1 MNSGF
6 FALRRR
12 ARSEVMMV
20 PLDVAATW
28 TRMLS
33 VTAGAPAAIGAPG
46 PATRIRG
53 KAALSW
59 IQGPWLGILD
69 FQGVKRCEREV
80 LDPWL
85 LQHLEPLLLVR
96 HVLLAKPLSDEVFID
111 MTPQAREAMP
121 EGWRDAPRPLLI
133 LTPAGRSRPERRRE
147 YLDALSQLRIPL
159 LAGGSELWAVRE
171 FDVELLLALAQ
182 LANAAERAAFRAA
195 LDPSHTRLFDQQLPA
210 AEAAVLD
217 DLVGARDEEG
227 PLAPDL
233 DALSSLQPTA
243 HPLAVYSAV
252 ERAHNRRRADEER
265 TQFSARTIEAR
276 LSARGFPEAANPC
289 TPAFA
294 KRTDA
299 IAPLLAGDVQRLFEA
314 NELLGFQEGD

>member
-1 MNSGF
+1 
-6 FALRRR
+6 
-12 ARSEVMMV
+12 MV

-59 IQGPWLGILD
+59 IEGPWLGILD

-85 LQHLEPLLLVR
+85 SEHAEPLLLVR
-96 HVLLAKPLSDEVFID
+96 HLLLSKPLVDDVFID
-111 MTPQAREAMP
+111 LTPQAREAMP
-121 EGWRDAPRPLLI
+121 EGWRDAPRPVLI
-133 LTPAGRSRPERRRE
+133 LAPAGRSRPERRRE
-147 YLDALSQLRIPL
+147 YLVALSQLRIPL
-159 LAGGSELWAVRE
+159 VAGGSELWAIRE

-182 LANAAERAAFRAA
+182 LADPAERAAFRAA
-195 LDPSHTRLFDQQLPA
+195 LDPSQTRLLDPQLPA
-210 AEAAVLD
+210 ARAAVLD

-227 PLAPDL
+227 AVAADL
-233 DALSSLQPTA
+233 DGLSSLHPNA
-243 HPLAVYSAV
+243 HPLALYSAV
-252 ERAHNRRRADEER
+252 ERAHNRRRAEKER

-276 LSARGFPEAANPC
+276 LSARGFPEPGGPC

-294 KRTDA
+294 QRACA
-299 IAPLLAGDVQRLFEA
+299 IEPLLPGDLQRLFDA
-314 NELLGFQEGD
+314 DELLAFRGGD